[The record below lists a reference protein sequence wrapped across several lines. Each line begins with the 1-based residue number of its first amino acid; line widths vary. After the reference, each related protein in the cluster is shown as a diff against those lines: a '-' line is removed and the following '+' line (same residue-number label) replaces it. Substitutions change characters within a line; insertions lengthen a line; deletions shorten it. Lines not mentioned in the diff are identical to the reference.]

1 VTSES
6 PTPQPQHWSVARY
19 LRLMGAD
26 LACARCGERYWS
38 AMGAGYAIG
47 SSPVMCPRC
56 QSELTSPAS
65 ARRSE
70 CDPREERHCATC
82 DDAGGDSMKPWAD
95 TFGRTLLGAA
105 LLAALVL
112 ELAWVLR

>member
-56 QSELTSPAS
+56 QSELTSPAAPS
-65 ARRSE
+65 WTQSLPGVVVHA
-70 CDPREERHCATC
+70 AL
-82 DDAGGDSMKPWAD
+82 
-95 TFGRTLLGAA
+95 LLGAV
-105 LLAALVL
+105 AAIGMVL
-112 ELAWVLR
+112 P